1 MKPDDLFDPTHYQE
15 VRRPLVEAST
25 LPGWCYTNPIFYER
39 EVRRIFWPSW
49 HFVGREDE
57 LPQPGDYLIYD
68 GVGGPVIVIRTPSG
82 SVKGFYNTCRH
93 RGMRLLNDQGSAP
106 RIVCP
111 YHSWAYACD
120 GSLIRAPGMTSVR
133 GFDLKQH
140 GLVPVHLETWA
151 GFIFVHYGEQSADL
165 KDWLGDMPTFFTDHR
180 PKDLLCVR
188 RKQFDVGCNW
198 KLLIE
203 NAMEAY
209 LSLIHI

>member
-25 LPGWCYTNPIFYER
+25 LPGWCYTDPIFYER
-39 EVRRIFWPSW
+39 EVRRVFWPSW

-57 LPQPGDYLIYD
+57 LPQAGDYLIYD
-68 GVGGPVIVIRTPSG
+68 GVGGSVIVIRTPSG
-82 SVKGFYNTCRH
+82 NVKGFYNTCRH

-111 YHSWAYACD
+111 YHSWVYACD
-120 GSLIRAPGMTSVR
+120 GSLIRARGMTSVR

-140 GLVPVHLETWA
+140 GLVPVHLE
-151 GFIFVHYGEQSADL
+151 
-165 KDWLGDMPTFFTDHR
+165 
-180 PKDLLCVR
+180 
-188 RKQFDVGCNW
+188 
-198 KLLIE
+198 
-203 NAMEAY
+203 